1 MTARPPVSI
10 NIYDAHFGIWQENA
24 QDPSFR
30 SEVYEGLMRRMKRRG
45 WKFRADPEIARR
57 YRCLSP
63 SHRLGQRRTLHCS
76 IEISG
81 RVVTVEFWSETAEQV
96 NRHGRRYDTDRLRRM
111 HYLDRLRVELEF
123 LRIAAWL
130 KTIAP
135 VTINRHPDRDM
146 PAMARIEKSY
156 AESWHKDKDLGR
168 PVCEFDHNRKSADS
182 SLLEH
187 GQTVWFPD
195 RKGRIVR
202 GTTYYNINNMWWVV
216 AGGQLYNEGSHALFT
231 SPPAELRSKR
241 NERARRRRLEEELA
255 LATRRMQFMRAETLK
270 SILFGSDAT
279 FMIWA
284 RDKNAYYRAQY
295 AGYTTDVISAG
306 KYTRAEAE
314 RECRRVPHELSMVD
328 QERNHTRFDK
338 VAA

>member
-10 NIYDAHFGIWQENA
+10 NAFDAHICIWQENA

-30 SEVYEGLMRRMKRRG
+30 SEVYEGLMRRMKKRG

-63 SHRLGQRRTLHCS
+63 SHRLGQRGTLHCS

-81 RVVTVEFWSETAEQV
+81 RVVNVEFWSETAAQV

-111 HYLDRLRVELEF
+111 HHLDRLRVELEF
-123 LRIAAWL
+123 RRIAAWL
-130 KTIAP
+130 TTIAP

-146 PAMARIEKSY
+146 PAMARIERSY

-168 PVCEFDHNRKSADS
+168 PVCEFDYNRKSAS
-182 SLLEH
+182 GAFLEH

-202 GTTYYNINNMWWVV
+202 GTAYYNINSMWWVV
-216 AGGQLYNEGSHALFT
+216 AGGQLFNESCYRLFT
-231 SPPAELRSKR
+231 SPPVDLRTKH
-241 NERARRRRLEEELA
+241 NERSRRTALEHQLA
-255 LATRRMQFMRAETLK
+255 LAVRRMQFQRAEILK
-270 SILFGSDAT
+270 RILFGTDPT

-284 RDKNAYYRAQY
+284 RDHNAY
-295 AGYTTDVISAG
+295 
-306 KYTRAEAE
+306 TRGGALPEHMEA
-314 RECRRVPHELSMVD
+314 HE
-328 QERNHTRFDK
+328 K
-338 VAA
+338 AKPK